1 MTNSCHDKKE
11 SFMNSTKANT
21 ILFRIN
27 RYRNQTGTFYR
38 VQATIP
44 GFGPAYLVKP
54 EGDYNFPNRNAALKA
69 CKRRAATLGF
79 LPKIV
84 SPVSTRSTTTV

>member
-1 MTNSCHDKKE
+1 MEKE
-11 SFMNSTKANT
+11 ITMISNKTNT
-21 ILFRIN
+21 ILFRIS

-54 EGDYNFPNRNAALKA
+54 EGDYNFPNRSAALKA

-79 LPKIV
+79 LAKIV
-84 SPVSTRSTTTV
+84 TPATATATSA